1 MRYRWLCCVVFTFI
15 LAACSSLTP
24 SSPQKA
30 TESAIQRTKLFA
42 LTAEAE
48 TQVASAPKNTSTLT
62 AILATKSA
70 GGTEAAATM
79 TALPSPTL
87 TPTIP
92 ANSRLCQTYDLKTSS
107 TSNGAGGSIIISV
120 GLNNTSSSPCFLPA
134 WPEVMLTDSDG
145 QPLDAQYGYYLSGA
159 DANTAATLQ
168 AQEAQTARLGL
179 MPGWTAWLNLIW
191 QNDCCKPLPGGVVI
205 HLILI
210 DHSSALDIPTD
221 VEQGGRCEDEKLP
234 TYIGISKLEQAIPP
248 Q

>member
-1 MRYRWLCCVVFTFI
+1 
-15 LAACSSLTP
+15 
-24 SSPQKA
+24 
-30 TESAIQRTKLFA
+30 
-42 LTAEAE
+42 
-48 TQVASAPKNTSTLT
+48 
-62 AILATKSA
+62 
-70 GGTEAAATM
+70 
-79 TALPSPTL
+79 
-87 TPTIP
+87 
-92 ANSRLCQTYDLKTSS
+92 
-107 TSNGAGGSIIISV
+107 
-120 GLNNTSSSPCFLPA
+120 
-134 WPEVMLTDSDG
+134 MLTDSDG